1 MMKQLAD
8 RNPQLPELRVRLRQL
23 LDEYQDAARAFFT
36 RARLIRGS
44 LHWHI
49 RPSATGEK
57 RYPAL
62 NRKVAGTVS
71 DRRVRVHDVAW
82 VEEGVAAQRALRQA
96 ARQLRALHGR
106 ILAQAARL
114 HTALLYDYEPRAA
127 ATGRMVK
134 VQPEQRHG
142 A

>member
-1 MMKQLAD
+1 MKHRAD
-8 RNPQLPELRVRLRQL
+8 HTPQLSALRLRLQQL
-23 LDEYQDAARAFFT
+23 LDEYHAAARAFFT
-36 RARLIRGS
+36 GARLIRGS

-96 ARQLRALHGR
+96 ARQLRALHGQ
-106 ILAQAARL
+106 ILVQAARL

>member
-1 MMKQLAD
+1 M
-8 RNPQLPELRVRLRQL
+8 
-23 LDEYQDAARAFFT
+23 
-36 RARLIRGS
+36 IRGS

-71 DRRVRVHDVAW
+71 DRRVRMQDVAW

-96 ARQLRALHGR
+96 ARQLRALHGQ

-127 ATGRMVK
+127 KKKTATKNSRMVLASNACRAAARRGSR
-134 VQPEQRHG
+134 P
-142 A
+142 